1 MNITDI
7 TIDREF
13 QKLIRPLSMEERE
26 ELRVSLR
33 RYGILSPLI
42 VWKHE
47 GKTILVDGHNRIEL
61 WKGMVEDEAVH
72 EVATK
77 ELSLDTRTEVKEW
90 ILHNQLGRRNL
101 SPDDFTLLVGRLYN
115 QSKTT
120 QGGDKKSKGQVDTLI
135 DTAEKVAAKT
145 GVSPATVKRAGKLAA
160 KVDEIQ
166 AAQPEAPRSEVI
178 TKAKEEV
185 RVIRVKVTP
194 VVSPDRAVRVK
205 VTTPAVPKSDAGTME
220 ETKVAVTEVVAAT
233 DQELSDAVATE
244 NACRSIIAE
253 ASPALLGRI
262 IGYVKAEIKRRAQL
276 GGQLK

>member
-194 VVSPDRAVRVK
+194 AVSPDRAVRVK

>member
-26 ELRVSLR
+26 ELRVSLSR
-33 RYGILSPLI
+33 CGLLSPLI
-42 VWKHE
+42 VWKTG
-47 GKTILVDGHNRIEL
+47 GKTILVDGHNRLSL
-61 WKGMVEDEAVH
+61 WKEHKGFNEEYELKTH
-72 EVATK
+72 ELPFSSKGVA
-77 ELSLDTRTEVKEW
+77 KEW

-166 AAQPEAPRSEVI
+166 AAQPEAPRAEVVA
-178 TKAKEEV
+178 KAKEEV